1 MAMTAL
7 AWLQRPGKRS
17 CSGWLSPAANS
28 ARAPAVPVANQIS
41 GWGREKPH
49 FWQLQ
54 SSVPSLKR
62 TVPPQSGHPVASLRQ
77 RRPAPTH
84 MTLAALPAAHATRGS
99 SELATTTAPVAS
111 RHAWRQRWATWRTSL
126 LRSSWSRLRLSNT
139 STDGRTCAATR
150 PNHASSTSSTAGAPA
165 GPAANAAARPA
176 GMLAPSRLVT
186 TGRRPPSGAARP
198 AARSLVVV
206 VLPLVPETSTTWRP
220 PANTPSSGGVDG
232 EDGVPADDRTR
243 PAPSGPGKSAG
254 AAAHHHR
261 QARPEV

>member
-1 MAMTAL
+1 VAL
-7 AWLQRPGKRS
+7 TGGELGPGP
-17 CSGWLSPAANS
+17 GG
-28 ARAPAVPVANQIS
+28 ARGQPDIGLGA
-41 GWGREKPH
+41 GKPH

-62 TVPPQSGHPVASLRQ
+62 PSRRSRAPGASLRQ

-150 PNHASSTSSTAGAPA
+150 PTTPRPPPVRRVPRPARRPMQQPGPRHVGAQQVGDHRATPA
-165 GPAANAAARPA
+165 IGCGQARGQELGSGRLAIGARDQHDLAAAGQHAKR
-176 GMLAPSRLVT
+176 
-186 TGRRPPSGAARP
+186 
-198 AARSLVVV
+198 
-206 VLPLVPETSTTWRP
+206 
-220 PANTPSSGGVDG
+220 GGVDG